1 MVKVSSEYMQA
12 KRDQIARAAIEQF
25 SRRGIHLTS
34 MANIIE
40 ASELSAG
47 TIYIH
52 FKGKNEIIAYVA
64 RTTFSGLFAE
74 VEAAVT
80 TEPPPRPSE
89 LIDLI
94 TSRIATADIP
104 SGLLIQV
111 WGEAVSN
118 QEVRRAANSVYEQA
132 LDTLREYCVAW
143 MLSGEG
149 KDLPTARREAPAR
162 AHLMVSLIY
171 AQILQMS
178 LIDGYDTGSLSVEL
192 ATLLDRF

>member
-1 MVKVSSEYMQA
+1 MQA

-47 TIYIH
+47 TIYTH

-80 TEPPPRPSE
+80 MEPPPRPGE

-94 TSRIATADIP
+94 TSRIVAADIP
-104 SGLLIQV
+104 SGLLVQV

-118 QEVRRAANSVYEQA
+118 QEVRSAANSVYEQA
-132 LDTLREYCVAW
+132 LGTLREYCLAR
-143 MLSGEG
+143 MLSGEER
-149 KDLPTARREAPAR
+149 DLPTARREAPAR

-171 AQILQMS
+171 AQILQTS
-178 LIDGYDTGSLSVEL
+178 LIDGYDTGSLSAEFE
-192 ATLLDRF
+192 TLLDRS